1 MTSQRARRSLSLDA
15 SWRHDRSASLPRG
28 AGLFSVEAPWHAP
41 TVLYTPDFQTTST
54 AAPPHLLFCLTT
66 AGTYPR
72 LCRGG
77 GLANHRRMSNPPPP
91 LWSVTWP
98 RRAFTWQRRGGGR
111 SICCSPQ
118 DIGGGRRRR
127 RRRQR
132 PGTARHSRSI
142 SIPREIH
149 RRGPPR
155 PSELEMASSSS
166 VSSAERRQR
175 DGKLKQSKLLV
186 LLLPPAHGPPPPPRA
201 TTSRASCNA
210 GGTVQHSSRGGG
222 KILLCPRVY
231 TVNRERTKQQ

>member
-1 MTSQRARRSLSLDA
+1 VRAGVSLSTLPGDTTA
-15 SWRHDRSASLPRG
+15 LLRFRAVPASFFSWRRRG
-28 AGLFSVEAPWHAP
+28 TLL
-41 TVLYTPDFQTTST
+41 LYTFPISKPP

-77 GLANHRRMSNPPPP
+77 GLANHRRTHAPPRGVVGSGAGKCQTHHHLCAPP
-91 LWSVTWP
+91 VGDMAAP
-98 RRAFTWQRRGGGR
+98 RVHVAAPGGGALDLLLAAGYRRGATATTTTATR
-111 SICCSPQ
+111 H
-118 DIGGGRRRR
+118 
-127 RRRQR
+127 
-132 PGTARHSRSI
+132 GTARHSRSI

-155 PSELEMASSSS
+155 PSELEMASSSF

-222 KILLCPRVY
+222 
-231 TVNRERTKQQ
+231 